1 MRGGG
6 NPTTFA
12 CMQLIPVS
20 SSNEAVKPYHF
31 LLCALFHSVQ
41 TLPCTEAMAPVVRA
55 EPNGCQALLT
65 FDGAYSDLENHG
77 WLAFIRK
84 FDGYNFTMARQF
96 ALSFDGCRAK
106 VGDVQLEITEQF
118 LSLATSLPVKGQK
131 WSKSCKVDDVPWTL
145 LFQSRT
151 VNSCDRGLPAKMLK
165 PRWYDLLMIIKQ
177 FVTCEGRYGF
187 IFLFHLRLL
196 MVFMGFELS
205 MPHYLH
211 RSLFKMAKRY
221 KRSQADT
228 SLFHVGLIKMILVHE
243 LGLRRDSWHDF
254 LSRNG
259 FQESNPPQVD
269 KPMVTER
276 KPTPVPF
283 SVLLPKPKPESP
295 TSLPITVTKQT
306 EVAKPTTKKTR
317 AKTGA
322 NTRGKKNAR
331 LISCMARNKSKPP
344 AKSEPI
350 VVSEDSD
357 SDIERFLAEEYP
369 YSEGLCGKPPH
380 DFVKNLPPCLRDN
393 PDFPGIEPLHETLG
407 ESSKLPSVQTVAP
420 PCGQCGLWLERYD
433 LDVPKLQSKI
443 HDLENQVAKLTGQN
457 AKEQPNDKKQRTTG
471 SILFKNVESATAI
484 VNSKLT

>member
-1 MRGGG
+1 
-6 NPTTFA
+6 
-12 CMQLIPVS
+12 
-20 SSNEAVKPYHF
+20 
-31 LLCALFHSVQ
+31 
-41 TLPCTEAMAPVVRA
+41 MAPVVRA

-65 FDGAYSDLENHG
+65 FDGAYSDLEEFG
-77 WLAFIRK
+77 WLPFIRK
-84 FDGYNFTMARQF
+84 FDGFNLTVARQF

-106 VGDVQLEITEQF
+106 VGDVQLEITEQS

-131 WSKSCKVDDVPWTL
+131 WSKSYKVDNVPWTL
-145 LFQSRT
+145 LFRSRT
-151 VNSCDRGLPAKMLK
+151 VSSCDRGLPAKMLK

-187 IFLFHLRLL
+187 VFLFHLRLL

-205 MPHYLH
+205 LPHYLH

-243 LGLRRDSWHDF
+243 LGLRRDSWHEF

-259 FQESNPPQVD
+259 FEESNPPQVD
-269 KPMVTER
+269 KPMVTES
-276 KPTPVPF
+276 KPIPVPF

-295 TSLPITVTKQT
+295 TNPSMAVTKQT
-306 EVAKPTTKKTR
+306 EVAKPTTTKTR

-322 NTRGKKNAR
+322 NTRSKKNAR
-331 LISCMARNKSKPP
+331 LISRMARNKPKPP
-344 AKSEPI
+344 AKTEPI

-357 SDIERFLAEEYP
+357 SSIERFLAEE
-369 YSEGLCGKPPH
+369 GFCDKPPY
-380 DFVKNLPPCLRDN
+380 DFVKNLPPCMRDN
-393 PDFPGIEPLHETLG
+393 PDFPGIEPPHETLG
-407 ESSKLPSVQTVAP
+407 ESSKPPSAQPVAA
-420 PCGQCGLWLERYD
+420 PCDQCGLWLERYY
-433 LDVPKLQSKI
+433 LDIPKLQSKI
-443 HDLENQVAKLTGQN
+443 RDLENQVAKLTGRN
-457 AKEQPNDKKQRTTG
+457 AREQPNDKKQRTTG

>member
-1 MRGGG
+1 
-6 NPTTFA
+6 
-12 CMQLIPVS
+12 
-20 SSNEAVKPYHF
+20 
-31 LLCALFHSVQ
+31 
-41 TLPCTEAMAPVVRA
+41 MAPVVRA

-65 FDGAYSDLENHG
+65 FSGACSDLEQHG

-84 FDGYNFTMARQF
+84 FDGYDLTVARQF

-106 VGDVQLEITEQF
+106 VGDVQLEITEEF
-118 LSLATSLPVKGQK
+118 LSLETSLPAKGQK

-165 PRWYDLLMIIKQ
+165 PRWYDLLMIIKR

-221 KRSQADT
+221 KHSQADT
-228 SLFHVGLIKMILVHE
+228 SLFHVGLIKMVLVYE

-259 FQESNPPQVD
+259 FRESNPPQVD
-269 KPMVTER
+269 KPMVTES
-276 KPTPVPF
+276 KPAPVPYN
-283 SVLLPKPKPESP
+283 VLLPRPKPESP
-295 TSLPITVTKQT
+295 TSLPKAVPKQT
-306 EVAKPTTKKTR
+306 EVAKATTQKTR
-317 AKTGA
+317 AKTGV

-331 LISCMARNKSKPP
+331 LISRMARNKSKLP
-344 AKSEPI
+344 AKTEPI

-357 SDIERFLAEEYP
+357 SDIERFLSEEYP
-369 YSEGLCGKPPH
+369 YSEGLCSKPPH
-380 DFVKNLPPCLRDN
+380 DFVRNLPPCLRDN

-407 ESSKLPSVQTVAP
+407 ESSKPPSVQPVAA
-420 PCGQCGLWLERYD
+420 PCDQCGLWVERYY
-433 LDVPKLQSKI
+433 LDVPTLQSRI
-443 HDLENQVAKLTGQN
+443 YDLENQVAKLTGQN
-457 AKEQPNDKKQRTTG
+457 AKVQPSDKKQRTTG
-471 SILFKNVESATAI
+471 SVLFKNVESATAI
-484 VNSKLT
+484 INSKLT

>member
-1 MRGGG
+1 
-6 NPTTFA
+6 
-12 CMQLIPVS
+12 
-20 SSNEAVKPYHF
+20 
-31 LLCALFHSVQ
+31 
-41 TLPCTEAMAPVVRA
+41 MAPVVRA

-65 FDGAYSDLENHG
+65 FDSAYKDLEDYG
-77 WLAFIRK
+77 WLDFIKK
-84 FDGYNFTMARQF
+84 FDGYSFTVARQF

-106 VGDVQLEITEQF
+106 VGDVQLGITEQF
-118 LSLATSLPVKGQK
+118 LSMATSLPVKGQK
-131 WSKSCKVDDVPWTL
+131 WSKSYKVDDVPWTL

-151 VNSCDRGLPAKMLK
+151 VSSCDRGLPAKMLK

-187 IFLFHLRLL
+187 VYLFHLRLL

-205 MPHYLH
+205 LPHYLH

-228 SLFHVGLIKMILVHE
+228 SLFHVGLIKIILVHE
-243 LGLRRDSWHDF
+243 LGLRGDSWHEF
-254 LSRNG
+254 LSCNG
-259 FQESNPPQVD
+259 FEESNPPQVD
-269 KPMVTER
+269 KVMVTER
-276 KPTPVPF
+276 KPTPMPF
-283 SVLLPKPKPESP
+283 DVLLPKPKPESP
-295 TSLPITVTKQT
+295 TNSSMVVTKQT
-306 EVAKPTTKKTR
+306 EVTKPTTRKTR
-317 AKTGA
+317 AKAGA
-322 NTRGKKNAR
+322 NIRSKKNAR
-331 LISCMARNKSKPP
+331 LISRMERNKSKPP
-344 AKSEPI
+344 VKTEPI

-380 DFVKNLPPCLRDN
+380 DFVKNLPPCLRNN

-407 ESSKLPSVQTVAP
+407 ESSKPLVVQTVAP
-420 PCGQCGLWLERYD
+420 PCGQCGLWLERYY

-457 AKEQPNDKKQRTTG
+457 ARGQPNGKKQRTTG
-471 SILFKNVESATAI
+471 SIWFKNVESATAI